1 MYYLQTA
8 KVTHVSVF
16 IMSVIIIIIIQF
28 CFIIFFR
35 REMSFILRSSIIRAI
50 YLALFVTFLP
60 TTMFLMFSVHAAL
73 GEEITKRKIFVTL
86 SLLAVFKIYFNYIF
100 VFAVSQL
107 SEAAVALKR
116 IKVCLYFHL
125 HL

>member
-1 MYYLQTA
+1 
-8 KVTHVSVF
+8 
-16 IMSVIIIIIIQF
+16 
-28 CFIIFFR
+28 
-35 REMSFILRSSIIRAI
+35 MSFILRSSIIRAI

-60 TTMFLMFSVHAAL
+60 TTMFVMFSVHTAL

-86 SLLAVFKIYFNYIF
+86 SLLTLFKIYFNFIF